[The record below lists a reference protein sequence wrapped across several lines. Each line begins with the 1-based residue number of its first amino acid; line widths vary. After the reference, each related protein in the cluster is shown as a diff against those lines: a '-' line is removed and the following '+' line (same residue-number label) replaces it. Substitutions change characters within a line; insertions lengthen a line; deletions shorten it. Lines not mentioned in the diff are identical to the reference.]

1 MGVDKV
7 DSFMRLFLL
16 PGLAHCGNGEGP
28 DQVDLLSALMNWA
41 EQGEAPAMLLTGKT
55 APQDRQPTQGMKI
68 QPSQEEKGET
78 SSAEDPSVQSHGI
91 QKLSIPIA
99 VAAAKVVYTRPVFPY
114 PYIAKYNGRGD
125 KRAPENYRAI
135 KPEAYDRMHLDSPI
149 RGVLGPDNQKNYTVK
164 SGQLTVIEQ

>member
-78 SSAEDPSVQSHGI
+78 SSAEDPSVQFHGI

-114 PYIAKYNGRGD
+114 PYIN
-125 KRAPENYRAI
+125 
-135 KPEAYDRMHLDSPI
+135 
-149 RGVLGPDNQKNYTVK
+149 KNNV
-164 SGQLTVIEQ
+164 